1 MAQNIYD
8 TPEFFDAYRQ
18 LDRQVRG
25 LDGAPEWPALRA
37 LLPDIRGKRV
47 IDLGCGFGWF
57 ARWAM
62 GQGAAGVLGVD
73 LSEAMLSR
81 ARAETAD
88 PGVLYLRADLE
99 SLELPEAAF
108 DLAYSSL
115 AFHYVEDFG
124 RLVGAVARALVSGG
138 QFVFSIEH
146 PIYMA
151 SLRPG
156 WLMTDDG
163 GRAWPV
169 DHYAVEG
176 PRFTDWLAKGVR
188 KQHRT
193 VGATL
198 NTLIDAGFSIRRV
211 VEWSPTPEQVAAQPS
226 MSEELDRP
234 MLLIVAAEKQK
245 AGPSG

>member
-1 MAQNIYD
+1 LAENIYD
-8 TPEFFDAYRQ
+8 TPEFFGAYSQ
-18 LDRQVRG
+18 LDRQVLG

-37 LLPDIRGKRV
+37 LLPDIRGQRIV
-47 IDLGCGFGWF
+47 DLGCGFGWF

-62 GQGAAGVLGVD
+62 GQGAASVLGVD
-73 LSEAMLSR
+73 LSETMLAR
-81 ARAETAD
+81 ARAETKGS
-88 PGVLYLRADLE
+88 GVLYLRADLE
-99 SLELPEAAF
+99 SVELPEAAF

-151 SLRPG
+151 SMQPG
-156 WLMTDDG
+156 WLATHNG
-163 GRAWPV
+163 GRTWPV
-169 DHYAVEG
+169 DHYALEG

-193 VGATL
+193 LGATL
-198 NTLIDAGFSIRRV
+198 NTLIDSGFAIRRV
-211 VEWSPTPEQVAAQPS
+211 VEWSPTPEQVALQPALA
-226 MSEELDRP
+226 EELDRP
-234 MLLIVAAEKQK
+234 MMLIAAAEKQK
-245 AGPSG
+245 ADPGI